1 MEGKAGNEAGG
12 VGNQG
17 PGKPVVPV
25 ESGTRGQESRW
36 GSGIGGTLKNV
47 QEARRW
53 PRKPVDG
60 PENDGDRRILNEEHG
75 ERGLP
80 AA

>member
-1 MEGKAGNEAGG
+1 M
-12 VGNQG
+12 
-17 PGKPVVPV
+17 

-36 GSGIGGTLKNV
+36 CRWSREPGARKGGGAGGIGGTLKNV

-75 ERGLP
+75 ERGLS